1 MLLILNF
8 TQVKY
13 IFHSSKMHGFTLW
26 MRRISTLHWRPS
38 RCLVEKRSNKKKEER
53 EQKTKLRWLHKQK
66 LKLDFSFPKNTL
78 NQFSKCSLIFRLKQM
93 HLIQNTNQRNFILFF
108 HSEKILK
115 KTTDSLLLKA
125 ECASKNDFQ
134 YVICWPQIKV

>member
-53 EQKTKLRWLHKQK
+53 EQKTKTKVIAQTKTKVRFFLPKEHIEPV
-66 LKLDFSFPKNTL
+66 LK
-78 NQFSKCSLIFRLKQM
+78 M
-93 HLIQNTNQRNFILFF
+93 FF
-108 HSEKILK
+108 DI
-115 KTTDSLLLKA
+115 
-125 ECASKNDFQ
+125 
-134 YVICWPQIKV
+134 